1 MAAFVRP
8 DGGVGVPAVLLPAA
22 WGAVLSL
29 WCMEVGLPGAD
40 LQRGC
45 LGALQTCLLNFFS
58 PSTSLCLRQSSLASR
73 DEWLSQSTTRP

>member
-1 MAAFVRP
+1 MDEAVLAAFVRP

-45 LGALQTCLLNFFS
+45 LGALQTCLLNFFFPLNES
-58 PSTSLCLRQSSLASR
+58 
-73 DEWLSQSTTRP
+73 LSQAIFPRITR